1 MAGVT
6 PTTGIGAG
14 GSLTD
19 RARLNQFVIARLRNH
34 ATKERKSAMKFAD
47 ALIALILVGSVT
59 AVGFA
64 ATNFT
69 NTPTEEQVVA
79 RIKHDNSAERVKLMA
94 MAQVFAMVCHMQLN
108 QELRDSLRTDALEVL
123 GGPTVDS
130 IEDSAR
136 SAAIDLLRQHEA
148 QACVDG
154 YNSVRLRIPDLLTFT
169 FSL

>member
-1 MAGVT
+1 
-6 PTTGIGAG
+6 
-14 GSLTD
+14 
-19 RARLNQFVIARLRNH
+19 
-34 ATKERKSAMKFAD
+34 MKLAE

-59 AVGFA
+59 AVGFS

-69 NTPTEEQVVA
+69 NPPTEPEEQVVA

-94 MAQVFAMVCHMQLN
+94 MAQVFARVCHMQLN
-108 QELRDSLRTDALEVL
+108 QELRSSLRTDALDAL
-123 GGPTVDS
+123 DDPTVVS

-169 FSL
+169 FSR

>member
-1 MAGVT
+1 
-6 PTTGIGAG
+6 
-14 GSLTD
+14 
-19 RARLNQFVIARLRNH
+19 
-34 ATKERKSAMKFAD
+34 MKFAN
-47 ALIALILVGSVT
+47 ALIPLILVGSVT
-59 AVGFA
+59 AVRFA
-64 ATNFT
+64 AADFT
-69 NTPTEEQVVA
+69 TPPTEPEEQMVA

-94 MAQVFAMVCHMQLN
+94 MAQVFARACHMQLN

-123 GGPTVDS
+123 GGPTVAS

-148 QACVDG
+148 HACVDG

>member
-1 MAGVT
+1 
-6 PTTGIGAG
+6 
-14 GSLTD
+14 
-19 RARLNQFVIARLRNH
+19 
-34 ATKERKSAMKFAD
+34 MKFAE

-64 ATNFT
+64 AAINP
-69 NTPTEEQVVA
+69 PTEPEEQLVA

-94 MAQVFAMVCHMQLN
+94 MAQVFARVCHMQLN
-108 QELRDSLRTDALEVL
+108 QELRSSLQTDALGVL
-123 GGPTVDS
+123 GGPTVVS

-136 SAAIDLLRQHEA
+136 SAAIDLLRQNEA

-169 FSL
+169 FSR